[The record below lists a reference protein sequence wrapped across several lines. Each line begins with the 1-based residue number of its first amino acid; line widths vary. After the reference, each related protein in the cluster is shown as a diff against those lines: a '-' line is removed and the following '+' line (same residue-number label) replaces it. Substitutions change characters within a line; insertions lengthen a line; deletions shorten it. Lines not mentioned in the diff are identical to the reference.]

1 MFAYDVTEKILV
13 GYKKE
18 IYIDYDIRSN
28 LLEKIFKSLEKF
40 FNNLS
45 YRVYKLNKLINRKE
59 VEKEKQIPVYDYV
72 EIKINKYDYLSA

>member
-59 VEKEKQIPVYDYV
+59 VEKEKETPIYDYV
-72 EIKINKYDYLSA
+72 

>member
-1 MFAYDVTEKILV
+1 MFAYDVAEKILV

-59 VEKEKQIPVYDYV
+59 VEKEKETPIYDYV
-72 EIKINKYDYLSA
+72 

>member
-1 MFAYDVTEKILV
+1 MFDYDVTEKILV

-59 VEKEKQIPVYDYV
+59 VEKEKETPIYDYV
-72 EIKINKYDYLSA
+72 